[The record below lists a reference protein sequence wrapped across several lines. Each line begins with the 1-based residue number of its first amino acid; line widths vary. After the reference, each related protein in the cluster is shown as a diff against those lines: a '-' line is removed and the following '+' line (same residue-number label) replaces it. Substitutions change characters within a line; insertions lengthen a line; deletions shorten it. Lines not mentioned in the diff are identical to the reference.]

1 MTKVTYQIEPLTCPS
16 CVLKIEGT
24 LEKTSGV
31 ETAKV
36 LFNSSKVKAEID
48 ETKVK
53 PEEVKRIIEKLG
65 YDVISFK

>member
-1 MTKVTYQIEPLTCPS
+1 MTKVTYRLEPVTGPS

-36 LFNSSKVKAEID
+36 LFNSSKVKTEID

-53 PEEVKRIIEKLG
+53 PEDVKRIIEKLG

>member
-1 MTKVTYQIEPLTCPS
+1 MTKVTYQLEPLTCPS

-24 LEKTSGV
+24 LGKTGGV

-53 PEEVKRIIEKLG
+53 PEEVRKIIERLG
-65 YDVISFK
+65 FDVISVK

>member
-1 MTKVTYQIEPLTCPS
+1 MMKVIYQLEPLTCPS

-24 LEKTSGV
+24 VGKTSGV

-36 LFNSSKVKAEID
+36 MFNSSKMKAEID
-48 ETKVK
+48 ETIIK
-53 PEEVKRIIEKLG
+53 PEEIRRIIEKLG